1 MSPTGRLVCFVGM
14 ERSDHQLHTARQ
26 GAAHRAHRPA
36 RGGARGTVFFGQPS
50 RVPLQREWHQE
61 TRSCARCPALGLCN
75 RHAARRDQAAA
86 GRTCVLCE
94 VGISSRQTKGSGPQP
109 FAIPCCMRAF
119 IMGLLLLLEVEQNS
133 LGRSGWSSNSRFT
146 DTVRFAIPRIHAQIC
161 SRCRRESP
169 RVNWARTF
177 ACACCARGRAP
188 THYGGSVGQGLKDRG
203 TLLIPDPACTL

>member
-36 RGGARGTVFFGQPS
+36 RGGARGIVFFGQPS

-119 IMGLLLLLEVEQNS
+119 IMGLLLLLEVEQIAS
-133 LGRSGWSSNSRFT
+133 VAPEGLRIHGLLTRSGLPFLGFT
-146 DTVRFAIPRIHAQIC
+146 RRFAVDVDARARELTGLAL
-161 SRCRRESP
+161 SRVLAVLGVEHQ
-169 RVNWARTF
+169 RTMG
-177 ACACCARGRAP
+177 ALWGR
-188 THYGGSVGQGLKDRG
+188 D
-203 TLLIPDPACTL
+203 